1 MTHRVV
7 TASIARLAGAPRTGG
22 GDRIGEYRRPHVDRR
37 TAGLPDDPGRRRR
50 HSSAAT
56 VHVGPG
62 TYTEQILITWTS
74 TCAGPA
80 PTRRLSNPPPALTPY
95 AVQVSDDAP

>member
-7 TASIARLAGAPRTGG
+7 TASIARLADAVALAPATASAS
-22 GDRIGEYRRPHVDRR
+22 
-37 TAGLPDDPGRRRR
+37 TAGRTSIDVPRDLPTIQ
-50 HSSAAT
+50 AAVDAAASEAA

-62 TYTEQILITWTS
+62 TYTEQILITRTS

-80 PTRRLSNPPPALTPY
+80 PTRR
-95 AVQVSDDAP
+95 